1 MSVPP
6 FVCGAVGL
14 YLFAISSD
22 RHRDRGYHIVAGI
35 LVALVGLILVL
46 TLPTSQGK
54 YVALCIL
61 LSGSYV
67 PPLLTAAW
75 LSGNTPAPG
84 KRAIV
89 LGVMG
94 FGNLAGAI
102 GSGIYRKE
110 YAPEYRTPLFVTL
123 GFVSAA
129 LVGYVGYR
137 EILKKVNLSRADVR
151 RGKTGAE
158 CEAEQRNDERY
169 ADQKWTFVYNL

>member
-14 YLFAISSD
+14 YLFAIHSD
-22 RHRDRGYHIVAGI
+22 RRKDRGYHIVAGI
-35 LVALVGLILVL
+35 LVALVGLMLVL
-46 TLPTSQGK
+46 TVPTNRGK
-54 YVALCIL
+54 YVALCVL

-94 FGNLAGAI
+94 LGNLAGAI
-102 GSGIYRKE
+102 GSGLYRKE
-110 YAPEYRTPLFVTL
+110 YAPGYRTPLLVTL
-123 GFVSAA
+123 GFVSGA
-129 LVGYVGYR
+129 LVGYLSYR
-137 EILKKVNLSRADVR
+137 ETLKAVNRTRANVR
-151 RGKTGAE
+151 GRKTAAE
-158 CEAEQRNDERY
+158 CEAEDRNDERY
-169 ADQKWTFVYNL
+169 ADGKWTFVYNL

>member
-14 YLFAISSD
+14 YLFAMNSD
-22 RHRDRGYHIVAGI
+22 RRKERGYHIVAGI
-35 LVALVGLILVL
+35 LVALVGLILVV
-46 TLPTSQGK
+46 TVPTTSGK
-54 YVALCIL
+54 YVALCVL
-61 LSGSYV
+61 LFGSYV

-102 GSGIYRKE
+102 GSGLYKKK
-110 YAPEYRTPLFVTL
+110 YAPGYRTPFFVTL

-129 LVGYVGYR
+129 LVGYMSYR
-137 EILKKVNLSRADVR
+137 QTLKVVNRKRAAIKL
-151 RGKTGAE
+151 GKTAAE
-158 CEAEQRNDERY
+158 CDTEVRTDQRY
-169 ADQKWTFVYNL
+169 ADSKWTFVYNL